1 MDLKTLEE
9 RFYEIFHKEQAK
21 EVKLFFSPGRI
32 NLIGEHI
39 DYNGGFVFPAAI
51 TFGTYAVVT
60 PRYDES
66 VVLYSANFAEDG
78 IIEFDLFDLLRQENE
93 PWSVYAKGV
102 IDTFIKADYDIKK
115 GFNAYIEGTIPNGAG
130 LSSSASLELLIGE
143 ILDDLNGLEID
154 MIEKVKLAQKA
165 ENEYVGVNCG
175 IMDQF
180 AIGMGKKDQ
189 AIKLNTNDL
198 SYEYATCDLLD
209 YQILIMN
216 TNKKRELADSKY
228 NERRQ
233 ECDAAL
239 ALLKTKKPTINFLCD
254 LTMAEFK
261 KIADILTKKNLYK
274 RAKHAV
280 SENERVKYAVS
291 ALAKGD
297 LCAFGKLLNESHI
310 SLRDDYE
317 VTGFELDTIV
327 KLAWEQD
334 GVLGARMTGAGF
346 GGCAIAL
353 VHFDKLTTVRK
364 AIAEGYKEKVGYD
377 AEFYVAQIGAGTK
390 KL

>member
-1 MDLKTLEE
+1 MDLKQLEA
-9 RFYEIFHKEQAK
+9 RFWEVYDGGKKQ
-21 EVKLFFSPGRI
+21 VKLFFSPGRV

-51 TFGTYAVVT
+51 TFGTYAAVGLRTDGKVG
-60 PRYDES
+60 
-66 VVLYSANFAEDG
+66 VYSSNFVEDG
-78 IIEFDLFDLLRQENE
+78 VIEFSLSNLERRDNE
-93 PWSVYAKGV
+93 SWSVYVKGV
-102 IDTFIKADYDIKK
+102 IDVFNKAGYNVAQ
-115 GFNAYIEGTIPNGAG
+115 GFNAYIDTTLPKGVGG
-130 LSSSASLELLIGE
+130 LSTSASLELLIGE
-143 ILDDLNGLEID
+143 ILDELNGLEIP

-180 AIGMGKKDQ
+180 AIGMGKKDH

-198 SYEYATCDLLD
+198 SYEYAVCDLQN
-209 YQILIMN
+209 YRILIMN

-233 ECDAAL
+233 ECDRAL
-239 ALLKTKKPTINFLCD
+239 AYLQKKADITYLCD
-254 LTMAEFK
+254 LTPLKFDQ
-261 KIADILTKKNLYK
+261 IADVLVEKVLYK

-280 SENERVKYAVS
+280 YENERVKLAID
-291 ALAKGD
+291 ALEKGN
-297 LCAFGKLLNESHI
+297 LSEFGLLLNKSHD

-317 VTGFELDTIV
+317 VTGVELDTIV
-327 KLAWEQD
+327 ALALQQE

-346 GGCAIAL
+346 GGCAIAI
-353 VHFDKLTTVRK
+353 VHQDKLQSVQD
-364 AIAEGYKEKVGYD
+364 AIAKSYKETIGYD
-377 AEFYVAQIGAGTK
+377 ASFYVAAIGDGTR